1 MISRL
6 DKFGDNFTN
15 TLCQIGIFV
24 SFRKVIDDKTYA
36 DLVQNIMKIHIG
48 CARQRKEVLVHVYN
62 LLQETV
68 WSLHIFTLEGDDIGV
83 QACLQMHTPDKAYGR
98 RVSQNHHR
106 KLSKWLLK
114 IRCVA
119 KL

>member
-6 DKFGDNFTN
+6 DVFGDNFTN
-15 TLCQIGIFV
+15 TFCLISIYV

-36 DLVQNIMKIHIG
+36 NLVQNIMKIHIG
-48 CARQRKEVLVHVYN
+48 CARQRKEVSMHVHN
-62 LLQETV
+62 LFQETI
-68 WSLHIFTLEGDDIGV
+68 WSLHIFTLEGDDTGV

-98 RVSQNHHR
+98 RVSQNHYT
-106 KLSKWLLK
+106 KLSEWLN
-114 IRCVA
+114 IRKYVA

>member
-1 MISRL
+1 MDVHIWEY
-6 DKFGDNFTN
+6 FTN
-15 TLCQIGIFV
+15 TFCLISMYV
-24 SFRKVIDDKTYA
+24 SFRKVIDDNTYA
-36 DLVQNIMKIHIG
+36 NLVQNIMKIHIG

-62 LLQETV
+62 LFQETV

-98 RVSQNHHR
+98 RVSQNHYT
-106 KLSKWLLK
+106 KLSEWLN
-114 IRCVA
+114 IRKYVA